1 MTVQYG
7 GKTKEAKLKDLYDDI
22 AANEKEW
29 LTFLNHP
36 YNIEFVFIKTAERVS
51 SRLWGKYRE
60 AMMKERGTEI
70 PHDIEEVDDKLI
82 TEHMRVRGM
91 EGMKGEKRD
100 DTKLNKDLV
109 DFFELDGNFV
119 SYQEKKRIKDFV
131 GGLSD
136 VYLRWWNGRFDHQS
150 KEGNAKVC

>member
-1 MTVQYG
+1 
-7 GKTKEAKLKDLYDDI
+7 
-22 AANEKEW
+22 
-29 LTFLNHP
+29 
-36 YNIEFVFIKTAERVS
+36 
-51 SRLWGKYRE
+51 
-60 AMMKERGTEI
+60 MMKERGTEI

-91 EGMKGEKRD
+91 EGMKGKKRD

-109 DFFELDGNFV
+109 DLDFFELDGNFV

-136 VYLRWWNGRFDHQS
+136 VYLRWWNGRFDH
-150 KEGNAKVC
+150 